1 MSIVGVSRTFER
13 FLGGLWGEGM
23 EYLKPGVFWKI
34 LARISE
40 KTVSILSKTVLNFS
54 CRSAS
59 NGDEN
64 GGKRERNPNHQRY
77 RVFPPYPC

>member
-1 MSIVGVSRTFER
+1 
-13 FLGGLWGEGM
+13 M

-34 LARISE
+34 VARMSE
-40 KTVSILSKTVLNFS
+40 KAASILSKTVLNFS

-64 GGKRERNPNHQRY
+64 GGKRERNPSHQRY
-77 RVFPPYPC
+77 RVLPPYPC